1 MSNNNITT
9 ITNEDGQETSVN
21 FYYYEDE
28 RPVLNDIAFFTVYKY
43 VEYLGFDRFGPGWFP
58 IKELEAI
65 YTVPFL
71 YTQET
76 LELMIKANKTK
87 VLDFM
92 EENEIFVGI
101 EKHYGQ
107 MSEV

>member
-1 MSNNNITT
+1 MSDNNITT

-28 RPVLNDIAFFTVYKY
+28 RPALNDIAFFTVYKEA
-43 VEYLGFDRFGPGWFP
+43 EYMGWDDEGW
-58 IKELEAI
+58 ISSSELEAI

-76 LELMIKANKTK
+76 LELMIEANKRK
-87 VLDFM
+87 ILDFM
-92 EENEIFVGI
+92 EENDIFVGI

-107 MSEV
+107 MSEI

>member
-21 FYYYEDE
+21 FHYNEDE

-43 VEYLGFDRFGPGWFP
+43 VEYLGRCEEGWFP
-58 IKELEAI
+58 FEELKAI

-71 YTQET
+71 YTQEA
-76 LELMIKANKTK
+76 LELMIEANKTK

>member
-43 VEYLGFDRFGPGWFP
+43 VEYLGRCEEGWLSCC
-58 IKELEAI
+58 ELEAI

-76 LELMIKANKTK
+76 LELMIEANKTK

-107 MSEV
+107 MSED